1 MPALDDKSEMAT
13 TRSKVTVEIGVARRV
28 ERQWEEHMKPVV
40 LVGCHYE
47 ELGQTMR
54 NAEDPMTSSDRDSE
68 EKTLSQDSFGED
80 SDGYSAHKDGVNDV
94 DRQSC
99 DSEESSV
106 KTALFP
112 QEDSK
117 ESSGKTALFP
127 QEDSKESSGKTALFP
142 QEDSKESSGK
152 TVLFPQEDSEE
163 SSGKTALFPQEDSKE
178 SSGKTVLFP
187 QEDSEENSGKTALFP
202 QEDSEDSSGKTALFP
217 QDDSEERSGKTAL
230 FPQEDS
236 EESSGKTALFPQEDS
251 KESSGKTVLFPQED
265 SEENSGKTALF
276 PQEDSEDSSGK
287 TALFPQDDSE
297 ERSGKTALFPQEDS
311 EERSGKTALFPQEDS
326 ESTKRKHIKVAEQ
339 TQNFND
345 GEHSEYKYIKVVS
358 TEDLDVCERQIVP
371 IGIDPGAGGTDLE
384 EVSRKNSHINSG
396 DITKSEDAWTIG
408 TVASVKAQGDDD
420 EKQNDTGLD
429 STLEMSLAN
438 YSIKTDDETDVT
450 KDSAIVMDSPSGQDV
465 SWSLLD
471 DVQDDVSVSSR
482 SEPSHDDPLD
492 VVVDVSTSRVEN
504 DEVALKDDMAVESA
518 TGGVEDGEAAHKD
531 DIAVES
537 ATGGVEDDE
546 AAHKDDIAVES
557 ATGGVEDGE
566 AAHKDDMAVESATS
580 AVEDGEAAHKDDM
593 AVESATGGVEDDEA
607 AHKHD
612 MAVESATSAVE
623 DGEAAHKH
631 NMDDNENP
639 GAGEESICP
648 VTQVAKSGY
657 QVTGIGDS
665 LSNSVNVEAAH
676 GLDSFVITDVQGSRQ
691 VDSSHLEC
699 METMFTSENTSSE
712 YESMEDDT
720 VTSIKKHLK
729 KSDTDIGVCGVGSSG
744 VEIEQGKDTDERLFR
759 ETDFSVEVMGQS
771 TAELSDAVGNH
782 EEGDP
787 SKTCH
792 VVDSTATS
800 LSTDI
805 PEHFTTIIPHT
816 DAIPDISNSLTVV
829 GNSSNAAADAST
841 TFTEEHVDTPNDS
854 LLHSESETE
863 IVSMVTETSVSHP
876 EQQDDGDDKDVP
888 KDREGYSG
896 HADMTSGEA
905 AAGADGMDRKI
916 SVYVWDRACQHT
928 GSSGVPCPGD
938 AGGEGVTLLHE
949 VSREPD
955 KHDDEPSDDGEIPK
969 AEGEGVTLLHEV
981 SGEPD
986 KHDDEPSDDGEI
998 PKAGGEGVTLLHE
1011 VSGEPDKH
1019 DDEPSDDGEIPK
1031 AGGEGVTLLHEV
1043 SGEPDKH
1050 DDEPSDDGEIPK
1062 AGGEGVTLL
1071 HEVSGEPD
1079 KHDDEPSDDGEIPKA
1094 EGEGVTLLHEVSG
1107 EPDKHDDEPSDD
1119 GEIPKAEGEGV
1130 TLLHEVSG
1138 EPDKHDDEPSDD
1150 GEIPKAVTGEE
1161 NLELDSL
1168 KSNAEEKTI
1177 NGSLLDEEAN
1187 SETFQDGC
1195 DVSLDLLMSGTEA
1208 PVALSSSTP
1217 ARQGGHAICDTEPF
1231 HPGQQTRFRNKKKQP
1246 EETTFVDVHLETS
1259 VHDRVASFG
1268 KKARDDSELCG
1279 SHGHRSRTLRSKK
1292 VSHSSMETNISKF
1305 SLSVPNLMEHVQNNT
1320 GNYCDPSLNDLRNRR
1335 KSVQAIKSLFE
1346 QQSTEENR
1354 NTQIKSPRNKVT
1366 YRSRSF
1372 ISLSPSSPNPPE
1384 YTSTTSLRLN
1394 QSDNVHS
1401 YHSSRVIE
1409 EQITQDGRVI
1419 SRSKDE
1425 KRYSDSFGDQGD
1437 ARVVREVT
1445 VQSMGGG
1452 SAQQNGYSSNVARE
1466 TQDREDVHF
1475 SEMSSVRNTFES
1487 GGPQQTTNVTQ
1498 SQNITW
1504 DEQEEGVYENQP
1516 DQLDNVARESD
1527 RDIGAELP
1535 EVGMAKNLLS
1545 RFTQIASEPKN
1556 YKREVTPPRQGAGK
1570 FEYESQPASHIQVYE
1585 GKAEAGIFES
1595 QPQINPDVIRS
1606 VDSTSEPLPERG
1618 TAKNIASRFKQLE
1631 SGAGSYTGSS
1641 PSKREI
1647 TPDRATG
1654 KVEFV
1659 SEPTSTIER
1668 YEGKAEAGIFE
1679 NQPQDYEGVVK
1690 SGQEVEEILPERGS
1704 AKNIAQRFKQ
1714 MESSP
1719 SYAPRGKREIT
1730 PDRNTR
1736 GEYVSEPRAYVEM
1749 YEGKA
1754 EAGVYENRPAER
1766 SDVIRSDE
1774 MVDEPLPE
1782 RGFTRNVA
1790 SKFREM
1796 EHNMKSPPP
1805 TPNRVKEITPP
1816 REGISSGV
1824 YESQPQTSPDVISEN
1839 HQIEEIVPEKGYAR
1853 NLVSRFKEIEQENS
1867 KVAVSSRRGIT
1878 PPRSEAGVFENQPQE
1893 FVPEYNQKVDSGI
1906 AENNPEVR
1914 SDVAK
1919 ETDPAKYG
1927 EELPERGTA
1936 RNLVS
1941 HWKQVESQSGKQS
1954 PSSGTRTKEFTPP
1967 REEERIKTLRGQLSP
1982 GAGQFESVNP
1992 NDLPGQYQQQVEP
2005 GVFENEPEVRS
2016 DVISEAQTDWTEGM
2030 PKENA
2035 AKKMVAKFKNIQAE
2049 AVKEQPKPVSRKED
2063 GDRQSPESEVTQVC
2077 LSSPSDTDSMTYDN
2091 GVPDDAKEN
2100 EAATPKK
2107 KGGFFIPTTPAD
2119 KCGACQKTVYAM
2131 EKFEMNKVIYHKNC
2145 FRCTHCKSKLTPKTF
2160 AANNGIIYCTNH
2172 LMQLFKSK
2180 GNYDEGFG
2188 REQHK
2193 KRWQSDAVKD
2203 GEQEQ
2208 S

>member
-40 LVGCHYE
+40 LMGCHCE

-54 NAEDPMTSSDRDSE
+54 NAEEPMTSSDRDSE

-80 SDGYSAHKDGVNDV
+80 SDGYCAQKDGVSDV

-112 QEDSK
+112 QEDSE
-117 ESSGKTALFP
+117 ESSVKTALFP
-127 QEDSKESSGKTALFP
+127 QEDSEESSVKTALFP
-142 QEDSKESSGK
+142 QEDN
-152 TVLFPQEDSEE
+152 EE
-163 SSGKTALFPQEDSKE
+163 SSGKTALFPQED
-178 SSGKTVLFP
+178 
-187 QEDSEENSGKTALFP
+187 N
-202 QEDSEDSSGKTALFP
+202 
-217 QDDSEERSGKTAL
+217 
-230 FPQEDS
+230 
-236 EESSGKTALFPQEDS
+236 
-251 KESSGKTVLFPQED
+251 
-265 SEENSGKTALF
+265 
-276 PQEDSEDSSGK
+276 
-287 TALFPQDDSE
+287 
-297 ERSGKTALFPQEDS
+297 
-311 EERSGKTALFPQEDS
+311 

-371 IGIDPGAGGTDLE
+371 TGIDPGAGGTDLE

-396 DITKSEDAWTIG
+396 DITKSEDAWTVG
-408 TVASVKAQGDDD
+408 TVASVKAQGDDVEKQND
-420 EKQNDTGLD
+420 TGLDSTLEMSLANYSIKTEVGKQNDTGLD

-518 TGGVEDGEAAHKD
+518 TSAVEDDEVAHKD
-531 DIAVES
+531 DMAVES
-537 ATGGVEDDE
+537 ATGAVEDDE
-546 AAHKDDIAVES
+546 VAHKGDMAVES
-557 ATGGVEDGE
+557 ATGAVEDDE
-566 AAHKDDMAVESATS
+566 VAHKDDMAVESATS
-580 AVEDGEAAHKDDM
+580 AVEDDEVAHKDDMAVESATSAVEDDEVAHKDDMAVESATSAIEDGEVAHKDDM
-593 AVESATGGVEDDEA
+593 AVESATGAVEDDEV
-607 AHKHD
+607 AHKDDMAVESATGAVEDDEVAHKDD

-623 DGEAAHKH
+623 DDEVAHKDD
-631 NMDDNENP
+631 MDDNENP

-648 VTQVAKSGY
+648 VTQVEKSDL
-657 QVTGIGDS
+657 QDTGIGDS
-665 LSNSVNVEAAH
+665 LSNSVNMEAAH

-691 VDSSHLEC
+691 VDSSHLES

-744 VEIEQGKDTDERLFR
+744 VEKEQGKDTDERLLR
-759 ETDFSVEVMGQS
+759 EAGFSVEVMDQS
-771 TAELSDAVGNH
+771 TAELSDAVGIH

-787 SKTCH
+787 SQTSH
-792 VVDSTATS
+792 VVDSAASCVMGQTATS

-805 PEHFTTIIPHT
+805 PEHFTTFIPHT

-829 GNSSNAAADAST
+829 GNFSNAAADAST

-863 IVSMVTETSVSHP
+863 IVSMVTETSVSHT
-876 EQQDDGDDKDVP
+876 EQQDDGVDKDVP
-888 KDREGYSG
+888 KDREGYIR

-905 AAGADGMDRKI
+905 AADADGMNRKI

-928 GSSGVPCPGD
+928 ESSGVPCPGD
-938 AGGEGVTLLHE
+938 AEGEGVTLLHE
-949 VSREPD
+949 VSGEPV

-986 KHDDEPSDDGEI
+986 KHDDE
-998 PKAGGEGVTLLHE
+998 T
-1011 VSGEPDKH
+1011 
-1019 DDEPSDDGEIPK
+1019 
-1031 AGGEGVTLLHEV
+1031 
-1043 SGEPDKH
+1043 
-1050 DDEPSDDGEIPK
+1050 
-1062 AGGEGVTLL
+1062 
-1071 HEVSGEPD
+1071 
-1079 KHDDEPSDDGEIPKA
+1079 SDDGEIPKA

-1138 EPDKHDDEPSDD
+1138 EPVKHDDEPSDDGEISKAEGEGVTLLHEVSGEPDKHDDDPSDDGEIPKAEGEGVTLLHEVSGEPDKHNDEPSDDGEIPKAEGEGVTLLNEVSGEPDKHDDGPSDD
-1150 GEIPKAVTGEE
+1150 GEIPKAVTGEGK
-1161 NLELDSL
+1161 LELDSL

-1217 ARQGGHAICDTEPF
+1217 ARQGGHAICDTEHF
-1231 HPGQQTRFRNKKKQP
+1231 HPGQQTRFRNNKKQP

-1268 KKARDDSELCG
+1268 KKAHDDSVLCG
-1279 SHGHRSRTLRSKK
+1279 SHEHRSQTLRSKK

-1320 GNYCDPSLNDLRNRR
+1320 GNYRDPSLNDLRNRR

-1384 YTSTTSLRLN
+1384 YTSTTSLRSN

-1419 SRSKDE
+1419 ARSKDE

-1437 ARVVREVT
+1437 SRVVREVT

-1535 EVGMAKNLLS
+1535 EIGMAKNLLS
-1545 RFTQIASEPKN
+1545 RFTQIANEPKN

-1719 SYAPRGKREIT
+1719 SYAARGKREIT

-1754 EAGVYENRPAER
+1754 EAGVYENRPVER
-1766 SDVIRSDE
+1766 TDVVRSDE

-1782 RGFTRNVA
+1782 RGFARNVA

-1824 YESQPQTSPDVISEN
+1824 YESQPQTSPDVVSEN
-1839 HQIEEIVPEKGYAR
+1839 NQIEEIVPEKGYAR

-1878 PPRSEAGVFENQPQE
+1878 PPRSETGVFENQPQE

-1967 REEERIKTLRGQLSP
+1967 REEERIKALRGQLSP

-1992 NDLPGQYQQQVEP
+1992 NDLPGQYQQQAEP

-2049 AVKEQPKPVSRKED
+2049 AVKEQPKPISRKED
-2063 GDRQSPESEVTQVC
+2063 GDRQSPESEVTQ
-2077 LSSPSDTDSMTYDN
+2077 
-2091 GVPDDAKEN
+2091 